1 MTQRSQ
7 PKVWVLVA
15 DGEHARIVVPAER
28 QGQFATRIAFDP
40 ASARLHADAAG
51 GVVERRFEAAEPGHH
66 AEKPARD
73 PKVLGEQ
80 GFAASVAQ
88 HLNAHALR
96 HDFDQ
101 LVLVAPGRTLH
112 HLRAALAPQAAAMV
126 VGSASHDYTMLAD
139 HDLSPHLAQWWLA
152 PPAGQGGA

>member
-1 MTQRSQ
+1 MVQQGQ

-15 DGEHARIVVPAER
+15 DGERARVVVPMARE
-28 QGQFATRIAFDP
+28 GQFATRIAFDP
-40 ASARLHADAAG
+40 ASARLKQDAASG
-51 GVVERRFEAAEPGHH
+51 EVERRYEAAEAGHH
-66 AEKPARD
+66 AQASARD
-73 PKVLGEQ
+73 PKALGEE

-88 HLNAHALR
+88 HVSAHAQK

-112 HLRAALAPQAAAMV
+112 HLREALSPQATRLV
-126 VGSASHDYTMLAD
+126 VGSVTKDYAGLAD

-152 PPAGQGGA
+152 PPTAA

>member
-1 MTQRSQ
+1 MSQNGQ

-15 DGEHARIVVPAER
+15 DGERARVVVPLER
-28 QGQFATRIAFDP
+28 EGQFATRIAFDP
-40 ASARLHADAAG
+40 VSARLPRDAAAG
-51 GVVERRFEAAEPGHH
+51 EVERRYEAAEPGHH
-66 AEKPARD
+66 AQKPARD
-73 PKVLGEQ
+73 PKALGEE

-88 HLNAHALR
+88 HVNAHAQK

-112 HLRAALAPQAAAMV
+112 HLREALSTQAARLV
-126 VGSASHDYTMLAD
+126 VGSVTKDYAGLAD

-152 PPAGQGGA
+152 PAVSA